1 MVSKKFVAVFF
12 VDLIFLWFASS
23 AATTQNST
31 DLYDAVSLGDI
42 WQPPTPPQDHDTYY
56 LSPGPHLRKRI

>member
-1 MVSKKFVAVFF
+1 MVSTKFVAVFF

-23 AATTQNST
+23 AATTQNKT

-42 WQPPTPPQDHDTYY
+42 WQPPSTQLQDNHV
-56 LSPGPHLRKRI
+56 LSSRPHIRKRI

>member
-12 VDLIFLWFASS
+12 VDLIFLWLASS
-23 AATTQNST
+23 ATTTQNNT

-42 WQPPTPPQDHDTYY
+42 WQPPTPPQDPDTYY
-56 LSPGPHLRKRI
+56 LSPGFSLRKWI